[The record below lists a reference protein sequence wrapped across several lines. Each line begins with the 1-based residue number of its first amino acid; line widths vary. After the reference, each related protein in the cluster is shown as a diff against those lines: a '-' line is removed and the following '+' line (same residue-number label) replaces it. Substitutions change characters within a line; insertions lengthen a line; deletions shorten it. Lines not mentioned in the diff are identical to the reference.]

1 MRQRPVFYIPRVI
14 LIMRQCDTTNPLMTE
29 TGVTSIDCSREIDP
43 NGWIADYLGNG
54 VYDSIKQSADTA
66 GSDLTE
72 EEQLYQQGQN
82 YVEASLYQEGISSF
96 KDLIDTYVYFEDLP
110 ASVYDL
116 YSCYEYLD
124 TNSEQSYRNT
134 LYGNLEEYLDNKIN
148 SEESYDAEFLSNSYN
163 IILMCE
169 SNMLEYENAANGYE
183 FIALFHPDPDVRL
196 NASWD
201 YAEIEALMGGGYGG
215 GEKGLGIGI
224 SDLELTKLKV
234 TNEMKRINE
243 IISNDPIMSRMKIT
257 YETISK
263 ERADRI
269 EKSEIN
275 INESS
280 KTNLRSNEKEKE
292 NLLKSEQYQKQIQK
306 QAESDKSDK
315 FKNEKA
321 RRNIFEL
328 KNLSKPELEKRRI
341 DDMFLSAKDERNTK
355 SEKDQI
361 IRIPLDY
368 KLNQNYPNPFNPVTK
383 INFELPE
390 DATVNITVYDL
401 LGREVVKLINNDFRK
416 AGVYTVEFTA
426 KNLSSGVYFYRIEA
440 GSFIQTKRMILL
452 K

>member
-1 MRQRPVFYIPRVI
+1 MEFK
-14 LIMRQCDTTNPLMTE
+14 
-29 TGVTSIDCSREIDP
+29 EI
-43 NGWIADYLGNG
+43 NRL
-54 VYDSIKQSADTA
+54 
-66 GSDLTE
+66 
-72 EEQLYQQGQN
+72 
-82 YVEASLYQEGISSF
+82 
-96 KDLIDTYVYFEDLP
+96 ED
-110 ASVYDL
+110 V
-116 YSCYEYLD
+116 
-124 TNSEQSYRNT
+124 
-134 LYGNLEEYLDNKIN
+134 
-148 SEESYDAEFLSNSYN
+148 
-163 IILMCE
+163 
-169 SNMLEYENAANGYE
+169 
-183 FIALFHPDPDVRL
+183 V
-196 NASWD
+196 
-201 YAEIEALMGGGYGG
+201 
-215 GEKGLGIGI
+215 
-224 SDLELTKLKV
+224 
-234 TNEMKRINE
+234 
-243 IISNDPIMSRMKIT
+243 SNDPIMSRMKVT

-269 EKSEIN
+269 EISEIN

-361 IRIPLDY
+361 NRIPLDY
-368 KLNQNYPNPFNPVTK
+368 KLDQNYPNPFNPVTK

-401 LGREVVKLINNDFRK
+401 LGREVYKLINNDFRK

-426 KNLSSGVYFYRIEA
+426 KNLSSGVYFYRLEA
-440 GSFIQTKRMILL
+440 GSFMQTKRMVLL